1 MGSLAQPV
9 KIPRFPNPFPMPLAP
24 LSRRQLIHASMATA
38 TAACLPGAA
47 RAATQSRAAPLQFP
61 RDAGAH
67 PDFQTEWW
75 YATGFANVAGQAAA
89 LGFQITFFRRR
100 VASTQALDSALA
112 AKQLLFAHAAVS
124 DVAGKT
130 LWSDQRIARW
140 SGTPEGANPADPAW
154 ASLADTGVVLRD
166 WSLTRTPEGALRAQV
181 RAADFSLDLRL
192 TETQPLLLQGE
203 QGRSRKGPDAAQFSY
218 YYSRPQLQ
226 VQGEIRLKG
235 QRHVLDAGSRAWLDH
250 EWSDALLHPQAVGW
264 DWIGINLQDG
274 SALTAFR
281 VRHKDG
287 SALWGGGSFR
297 RGDVAVNFKP
307 GDVVFAP
314 ERQWRSPRTQ
324 ASYPVQWR
332 ISTPAGSYTVRAVF
346 DAQELDSRNSTGAV
360 YWEGLCELLDSA
372 DRLVG
377 RGYLE
382 MTGYAAPLKL

>member
-1 MGSLAQPV
+1 M
-9 KIPRFPNPFPMPLAP
+9 PFRHQ
-24 LSRRQLIHASMATA
+24 SRRELLQTSVA
-38 TAACLPGAA
+38 TAAVAWVPSSAF
-47 RAATQSRAAPLQFP
+47 AATESRGTPWQFP

-67 PDFQTEWW
+67 LDFQTEWW
-75 YATGFANVAGQAAA
+75 YATGFASVAGQAAA

-100 VASTQALDSALA
+100 VASTQGLDSALA

-140 SGTPEGANPADPAW
+140 SGKTEGANPADAAW

-166 WSLTRTPEGALRAQV
+166 WSLTRTADGSLRAQV
-181 RAADFSLDLRL
+181 LAADFAFDLRFS
-192 TETQPLLLQGE
+192 ETQRVLLQGD
-203 QGRSRKGPDAAQFSY
+203 QGHSRKGPDAAQFSY

-226 VQGEIRLKG
+226 VQGDIRLKG
-235 QRHVLDAGSRAWLDH
+235 KRHALGADSRAWLDH
-250 EWSDALLHPQAVGW
+250 EWSDALLHPEAVGW

-297 RGDVAVNFKP
+297 REGLALNFKP
-307 GDVVFAP
+307 ADVAFAP
-314 ERQWRSPRTQ
+314 ERLWRSPRTQ

-332 ISTPAGSYTVRAVF
+332 ITTPAGSYTVRAVF
-346 DAQELDSRNSTGAV
+346 DAQELDSRSSTGAV
-360 YWEGLCELLDSA
+360 YWEGLCELLYGGA
-372 DRLVG
+372 LVG

>member
-1 MGSLAQPV
+1 MASLAQPV
-9 KIPRFPNPFPMPLAP
+9 KIPRFPTLPMPLAP

-47 RAATQSRAAPLQFP
+47 RSATESRGTPLQFP

-100 VASTQALDSALA
+100 VASTQALASALA

-140 SGTPEGANPADPAW
+140 SGEPEGANGADPAW

-203 QGRSRKGPDAAQFSY
+203 QGHSRKGPDAAQFSY

>member
-1 MGSLAQPV
+1 MH
-9 KIPRFPNPFPMPLAP
+9 LAP
-24 LSRRQLIHASMATA
+24 LSRRQLIQTSMATA
-38 TAACLPGAA
+38 TTACLPGAA
-47 RAATQSRAAPLQFP
+47 RAATASRGAPLHLP

-100 VASTQALDSALA
+100 VASTQALDSTLA

-140 SGTPEGANPADPAW
+140 SDRPEGANVADPAW

-181 RAADFSLDLRL
+181 RAADFALDLRFS
-192 TETQPLLLQGE
+192 ETQPPLLQGD
-203 QGRSRKGPDAAQFSY
+203 QGHSRKGPDAAHFSY
-218 YYSRPQLQ
+218 YYSRPQLRA
-226 VQGEIRLKG
+226 QGEIRLKG
-235 QRHVLDAGSRAWLDH
+235 QRHVLDTGSRAWLDH
-250 EWSDALLHPQAVGW
+250 EWSDALLHPDAVGW

-287 SALWGGGSFR
+287 NALWGGGSFR
-297 RGDVAVNFKP
+297 RGDRTVNFKP

-314 ERQWRSPRTQ
+314 ERLWRSPRTQ

-332 ISTPAGSYTVRAVF
+332 VSTPAGHYTVRAVF

-360 YWEGLCELLDSA
+360 YWEGLCELLDSS

>member
-1 MGSLAQPV
+1 M
-9 KIPRFPNPFPMPLAP
+9 PFSP
-24 LSRRQLIHASMATA
+24 LSRRQLAHASLASAAAT
-38 TAACLPGAA
+38 CLPGAA
-47 RAATQSRAAPLQFP
+47 RGANAVSHTALAFP

-75 YATGFANVAGQAAA
+75 YVTGYANVAGQVAA

-100 VASTQALDSALA
+100 VASTQGLNSALA

-124 DVAGKT
+124 DVAGKV

-140 SGTPEGANPADPAW
+140 SGTPGGANPADGAW
-154 ASLADTGVVLRD
+154 ARMDDTGVVLRD
-166 WSLTRTPEGALRAQV
+166 WSLLRTPEGALRAQV
-181 RAADFSLDLRL
+181 RAADFALDLRF
-192 TETQPLLLQGE
+192 TDTQPLLLQGE

-226 VQGEIRLKG
+226 TQGEISVKG
-235 QRHVLDAGSRAWLDH
+235 KRKVLDASSRAWLDQ
-250 EWSDALLHPQAVGW
+250 EWSDALLHPDAVGW
-264 DWIGINLQDG
+264 DWIGINLLNG

-281 VRHKDG
+281 LRRKDG
-287 SALWGGGSFR
+287 SALWDGGSFR
-297 RGDVAVNFKP
+297 QGELTVGFKP
-307 GDVVFAP
+307 GEVVFEP

-332 ISTPAGSYTVRAVF
+332 VRTPTGSYTVKAVF

-360 YWEGLCELLDSA
+360 YWEGLCELWDSEQ
-372 DRLVG
+372 RLAG

-382 MTGYAAPLKL
+382 MTGYAAPLVL

>member
-1 MGSLAQPV
+1 MLAFALRLMYNGLMQF
-9 KIPRFPNPFPMPLAP
+9 KPR
-24 LSRRQLIHASMATA
+24 SRRQLLFVGLVSGASAS
-38 TAACLPGAA
+38 LPGAA
-47 RAATQSRAAPLQFP
+47 FAASAAPHTTLAFP

-67 PDFQTEWW
+67 NDFQTEWW
-75 YATGFANVAGQAAA
+75 YITGYANVAGQAAA

-100 VASTQALDSALA
+100 VASTQGSNSALA

-140 SGTPEGANPADPAW
+140 SDTPGGANPADVAW
-154 ASLADTGVVLRD
+154 ARMDDTGVVLRD
-166 WSLTRTPEGALRAQV
+166 WSLLRTHEGALRAQV
-181 RAADFSLDLRL
+181 RAADFALDLRF
-192 TETQPLLLQGE
+192 TDTQPLLLQGD

-226 VQGEIRLKG
+226 AQGEISVKG
-235 QRHVLDAGSRAWLDH
+235 KRKVLDAGSSAWLDH
-250 EWSDALLHPQAVGW
+250 EWSDALLHPDAVGW
-264 DWIGINLQDG
+264 DWIGVNLING

-297 RGDVAVNFKP
+297 QGDVAVNFKP
-307 GDVVFAP
+307 GDVVFSP
-314 ERQWRSPRTQ
+314 ERLWRSPRTQ

-332 ISTPAGSYTVRAVF
+332 ISTPAGVYTVRAVF
-346 DAQELDSRNSTGAV
+346 EAQELDSRNSTGAV
-360 YWEGLCELLDSA
+360 YWEGLCELLDSGG
-372 DRLVG
+372 LVG

-382 MTGYAAPLKL
+382 MTGYAQPLKL